1 MTSTLEEIQVGY
13 DVSNE
18 FFRLWL
24 DEKMHYS
31 CAIFDEDNPTLEL
44 AQRNKC
50 RILADFAEVAPD
62 SLVLDVGCG
71 WGANVEYLARER
83 MVKRVHGITL
93 SPAQYDE
100 AVSRRLPGVQLWCT
114 DYSKFT
120 PSERYDALVSIEMV
134 DHLVSPQQQR
144 EGHAVAIY
152 RDYFNCMAQWI
163 KPGGYFGFQAILR
176 DRVPRGRADLE
187 DLQLTANV
195 IFPGGLNPRLE
206 QLVAASAPAW
216 EILELVTSRE
226 NYGRTVAE
234 WLRRMRANQATIME
248 KGWAQRLMSNGDTV
262 WNNYERYLSACVR
275 AFDNHWSSCV
285 LMRLR
290 RKP

>member
-13 DVSNE
+13 DVDNA

-31 CAIFDEDNPTLEL
+31 CAAFDQNHPTLEL
-44 AQRNKC
+44 AQGNKC
-50 RILADFAEVAPD
+50 RILADFADIAPD
-62 SLVLDVGCG
+62 TLVLDVGCG
-71 WGANVEYLARER
+71 WGSNLEYLTRDR
-83 MVKRVHGITL
+83 MVKRAHGITL

-100 AVSRRLPGVQLWCT
+100 AVSRRLPGVQLWRT
-114 DYSKFT
+114 DYRQFT
-120 PSERYDALVSIEMV
+120 PPQRYDALISIEMI

-144 EGHAVAIY
+144 DGQAVAIY
-152 RDYFNCMAQWI
+152 RNYFNCLAQWI

-176 DRVPRGRADLE
+176 DRLPRGRADLE

-206 QLVAASAPAW
+206 ELVAACAPAW
-216 EILELVTSRE
+216 EIVELVTNRE

-234 WLRRMRANQATIME
+234 WRRRMRANQAIIME
-248 KGWAQRLMSNGDTV
+248 KGWGQRVMSNGDTV
-262 WNNYERYLSACVR
+262 WNNYERYLSTCVR
-275 AFDNHWSSCV
+275 AFDNHWSSGV
-285 LMRLR
+285 RMRLR